1 MTAEQLICGL
11 AEKYGEEFNW
21 RIILQGNDFFVD
33 RLKTEISGNPEF
45 FAAKIVRAISKC
57 DSDDGVL
64 YCFSEDGAEVFYIFH
79 LTYSQ
84 HIAEGFPKYVKFC
97 TAEDAAEY
105 IENKFVAEFL

>member
-21 RIILQGNDFFVD
+21 RIIPQSNYFFVN
-33 RLKTEISGNPEF
+33 RLKEEISGNPEF
-45 FAAKIVRAISKC
+45 FTAKIVRAIAKC

-64 YCFSEDGAEVFYIFH
+64 YCFSEGGSEVFYIFH

-97 TAEDAAEY
+97 TAEEAAEY
-105 IENKFVAEFL
+105 IENNFVAEFL